1 MIQRVVEKLLNCI
14 ELIINLKT
22 IIIKKKATK
31 SAIEA
36 RAYVTASFQLL
47 LLRLGCA

>member
-36 RAYVTASFQLL
+36 YVTASFQLL
-47 LLRLGCA
+47 LLRLGGA